1 MKRLSIFRHPLKF
14 KGLKYSIIKEAVD
27 CNPEEPVNDIIP
39 IVVGAVL
46 GNVTN
51 ERHLNQGCDQ
61 DPDPENL
68 SFNFLYVLGS
78 FNNWIR
84 IQSEFPK
91 PDPDSIRISTTE
103 FATLTRITFIEV
115 KRSSRVLS
123 LDVKNI
129 EWLLSK
135 NSKWK

>member
-68 SFNFLYVLGS
+68 SFNFLINPN
-78 FNNWIR
+78 FHNRIR
-84 IQSEFPK
+84 IQSEFPQ
-91 PDPDSIRISTTE
+91 P
-103 FATLTRITFIEV
+103 
-115 KRSSRVLS
+115 
-123 LDVKNI
+123 
-129 EWLLSK
+129 
-135 NSKWK
+135 NSQP

>member
-51 ERHLNQGCDQ
+51 ER
-61 DPDPENL
+61 P
-68 SFNFLYVLGS
+68 
-78 FNNWIR
+78 
-84 IQSEFPK
+84 
-91 PDPDSIRISTTE
+91 
-103 FATLTRITFIEV
+103 
-115 KRSSRVLS
+115 
-123 LDVKNI
+123 
-129 EWLLSK
+129 
-135 NSKWK
+135 